1 MNMHYISSITSL
13 SIVFYLIVI
22 LNLAVLI
29 VLEAFLPPNLYV
41 NPSYKLL
48 PLSCY

>member
-1 MNMHYISSITSL
+1 MHYVSSITGF
-13 SIVFYLIVI
+13 SIVFYLIII

-29 VLEAFLPPNLYV
+29 VLEAFLPPNLYI

>member
-1 MNMHYISSITSL
+1 MNMHYVSSITSL

-29 VLEAFLPPNLYV
+29 VLKAFLPPNLYI
-41 NPSYKLL
+41 NPSHKLL
-48 PLSCY
+48 PLSYY